1 MTLIIAGRGMLEGSS
16 QLVASHHLP
25 QTDRFMCQQRRAKE
39 KSMASLEKPRRESKT
54 DLTIQDGLAPRESQQ
69 FLAGLC

>member
-16 QLVASHHLP
+16 QLVASRHPP
-25 QTDRFMCQQRRAKE
+25 QTDHFMYLKRRAKE
-39 KSMASLEKPRRESKT
+39 KSMASLEKLRRRSKT
-54 DLTIQDGLAPRESQQ
+54 DLTVQDCLAPRESQQ